1 MYTRPK
7 LSRGRAKE
15 PLQTTIT
22 ARMMPQTK
30 DTTAHQRPQYRAG
43 RNPYM
48 NTFAGSQTLFD
59 ASTSATQNWS
69 TDDTVATIDSSDCPR
84 SKPSAATKPTFRTG
98 PPTTRSNNNFAGTL
112 KFSTK
117 LKKTSDN
124 GATTNAATAPKCSG
138 FS

>member
-7 LSRGRAKE
+7 LSRGRAQE

-69 TDDTVATIDSSDCPR
+69 TDDAV
-84 SKPSAATKPTFRTG
+84 ATKPTFSTG
-98 PPTTRSNNNFAGTL
+98 PPTTRSKSSFAGTL
-112 KFSTK
+112 RFSTK
-117 LKKTSDN
+117 LKKT
-124 GATTNAATAPKCSG
+124 
-138 FS
+138 